1 MNVKDRV
8 VIVTGSGSGIGREIM
23 KRLTAHGAKGV
34 VVDMNR
40 EAADKTAGEINAAGE
55 SAIAVTCNCTNKA
68 DVQAMVEETMSSFG
82 KIDILVNNVG
92 ILRDNYLAKMPE
104 ADWDVVLNVNLKSY
118 FLCSQAVV
126 SNMMAAQYG
135 RIINISSRAWLGNAG
150 QANYSAAKGGIVSL
164 TRTMA
169 LELGKFNI
177 TSNCIAP
184 GVIDT
189 PLIRSLRPDVQER
202 LAKAQPTS
210 RFGTP
215 AEIAYAAHFF
225 ASDEAWYMTG
235 QVLHICGGK
244 SLGIYGH

>member
-1 MNVKDRV
+1 MKVAERV
-8 VIVTGSGSGIGREIM
+8 AVVTGSGSGIGKEIM
-23 KRLTAHGAKGV
+23 NRLTAHGARGV
-34 VVDMNR
+34 VVDINR
-40 EAADKTAGEINAAGE
+40 EAADKTVAEIKARGGDAV
-55 SAIAVTCNCTNKA
+55 AVTCDCTSKS
-68 DVQAMVEETMSSFG
+68 DVQAMVEQALAHYG
-82 KIDILVNNVG
+82 RIDILVNNVG
-92 ILRDNYLAKMPE
+92 IVRDNYLTKMPE
-104 ADWDVVLNVNLKSY
+104 ADWDLVLNVNLKTY

-126 SNMMAAQYG
+126 PKMMDRQYG

-164 TRTMA
+164 TRTLA

-202 LAKAQPTS
+202 LAKMQPTP

-215 AEIAYAAHFF
+215 AEVAYAAHFF

-235 QVLHICGGK
+235 QVLYVCGGK

>member
-1 MNVKDRV
+1 MNVQGRV
-8 VIVTGSGSGIGREIM
+8 AIVTGSGSGIGKEILR
-23 KRLTAHGAKGV
+23 RLVAHGASGV
-34 VVDMNR
+34 VVDMNEQAAAQTAR
-40 EAADKTAGEINAAGE
+40 ELAEMKGT
-55 SAIAVTCNCTNKA
+55 AIAVTCDCTRKA
-68 DVQAMVEETMSSFG
+68 DVEAMVEQATSRFG

-92 ILRDNYLAKMPE
+92 IVRDNYLTKMPE
-104 ADWDVVLNVNLKSY
+104 ADWDAVLNVNLKSY

-126 SNMMAAQYG
+126 PRMIEAKYG
-135 RIINISSRAWLGNAG
+135 RIINISSRSWLGNAG

-189 PLIRSLRPDVQER
+189 PLIRGLRADVQER
-202 LAKAQPTS
+202 LAKMQPTS

-215 AEIAYAAHFF
+215 EEIAYAALFF
-225 ASDEAWYMTG
+225 AGDEAWYMTG
-235 QVLHICGGK
+235 QVLHVCGGK
-244 SLGIYGH
+244 SLGTYGH